1 MRIIYRIINKDNDED
16 DCLYELTTTTD
27 DPVYLWQ
34 YLSRV
39 KLGDDVKD
47 YPILYLGMERNFDD
61 FDASKN
67 EIAGQLRFEPEDLG
81 GENAN

>member
-1 MRIIYRIINKDNDED
+1 MKIVYRIINKDNDED
-16 DCLYELTTTTD
+16 DCLYELTTTD

-39 KLGDDVKD
+39 KLGDDVGD

-67 EIAGQLRFEPEDLG
+67 EIAGQLIFEPEDLEVNNG
-81 GENAN
+81 D

>member
-1 MRIIYRIINKDNDED
+1 MKIVYRIINKDNDED
-16 DCLYELTTTTD
+16 DCLYELIKSD
-27 DPVYLWQ
+27 SEIYLWQ

-39 KLGDDVKD
+39 KLGDDVGD

-81 GENAN
+81 G